1 MIIFEQNQTTTFS
14 ILYLQK
20 QHVDRVADGINVLSV
35 LKQFITE
42 TNQKTL
48 HIPASIST
56 IPSTTK
62 EGIVALLFLEKIFLR
77 GYHLLI
83 INLE

>member
-1 MIIFEQNQTTTFS
+1 MIIFEQQQTTLS

-20 QHVDRVADGINVLSV
+20 FHVDRVADNVNVLSV
-35 LKQFITE
+35 LKQYITE
-42 TNQKTL
+42 TTQKTL

-56 IPSTTK
+56 IPSNTK
-62 EGIVALLFLEKIFLR
+62 EGIVALLFLEKVFIR

>member
-35 LKQFITE
+35 LKQFNIE
-42 TNQKTL
+42 TDQKTL
-48 HIPASIST
+48 HIPVSIST
-56 IPSTTK
+56 IPSNTK
-62 EGIVALLFLEKIFLR
+62 EGVVALLFLEKIFIR

-83 INLE
+83 INLD

>member
-1 MIIFEQNQTTTFS
+1 MIIFEQQQTTLS

-35 LKQFITE
+35 LRQYITE
-42 TNQKTL
+42 TPQKTL
-48 HIPASIST
+48 LIPASISI
-56 IPSTTK
+56 IPSNTK
-62 EGIVALLFLEKIFLR
+62 EGIVASLFLEKVFIR

>member
-1 MIIFEQNQTTTFS
+1 MIIFEQQQQTAFS

-20 QHVDRVADGINVLSV
+20 FHVDRVADNVNVLSV
-35 LKQFITE
+35 LKQYVTE
-42 TNQKTL
+42 TAQKTL

-56 IPSTTK
+56 IPSNTK
-62 EGIVALLFLEKIFLR
+62 EGIVALLFLERIFLR